1 MKALGAVALA
11 VVLLAGCAGSDGP
24 ESGTPAPDGQP
35 TAQGEGEDLYKA
47 NCARCHGID
56 LRGTEEGPSMLSE
69 VYVPGHHADA
79 AFLIAVQ
86 RGSPQHH
93 WRFGDMPPVEG
104 LTADDVAAIVAFVRE
119 TQRNQGFEAYPP

>member
-1 MKALGAVALA
+1 
-11 VVLLAGCAGSDGP
+11 
-24 ESGTPAPDGQP
+24 
-35 TAQGEGEDLYKA
+35 
-47 NCARCHGID
+47 
-56 LRGTEEGPSMLSE
+56 MLSE

-119 TQRNQGFEAYPP
+119 TQRSQGFEAYPP

>member
-11 VVLLAGCAGSDGP
+11 AVLLAGCAGSDGP
-24 ESGTPAPDGQP
+24 DSGNPAPDGQL
-35 TAQGEGEDLYKA
+35 TAQGEDLYQA
-47 NCARCHGID
+47 NCARCHGTD

-119 TQRNQGFEAYPP
+119 TQRSQGFEAYPP